1 MKRLI
6 AIGFVLCLLVVVVAG
21 NYGGEGREM
30 EILVL
35 LPPDISAEELSKKL
49 DVKESDMFEYRQG
62 YLKYLSKAAF
72 ECENFDK
79 IDYAAAAKNYLAK
92 LKLEPKLSYEFSG
105 ITEDGKIFAYRNGTI
120 RKCVTNKHVNF
131 HMDYNGVKLFG
142 PGAKVRVY
150 FSGNDVSGV
159 ITQLWSVKVVGK
171 AKILDEEEVIKKLG
185 GCKVKSIELVYFVPL
200 PDGGTYIYPA
210 YAVKCVQD
218 GVEVG
223 KIVPAISM
231 SELKEVV
238 SGEG

>member
-1 MKRLI
+1 MKRFI
-6 AIGFVLCLLVVVVAG
+6 AIGFVLCLLIVVVAG
-21 NYGGEGREM
+21 NYGGKGREM
-30 EILVL
+30 EILVM

-72 ECENFDK
+72 ECGNFDK
-79 IDYAAAAKNYLAK
+79 IDYTAVAKDYLAK
-92 LKLEPKLSYEFSG
+92 MKLEPKLSYEFSG
-105 ITEDGKIFAYRNGTI
+105 IAEDGKIFAYRNGTI

-131 HMDYNGVKLFG
+131 QMYYNGVKLFG

-185 GCKVKSIELVYFVPL
+185 GCKVKSIELVYLAPL
-200 PDGGTYIYPA
+200 PDGETYIYPA

-218 GVEVG
+218 GIEVG
-223 KIVPAISM
+223 KIVPAVPM